1 MAHHETGTLKARGRK
16 LLKKLIYQ
24 RHLQIMILLVMAY
37 LFIFCYL
44 PIFGL
49 QIAFKDFM
57 FNKGIWGSP
66 FTGLKHFRAFFT
78 DPNIWPALKNT
89 LGISLIKVFLMFPL
103 PIFLALLLNEVSNK
117 MFKKVVQTISYF
129 PYFISWSIIS
139 VLATN
144 WLSTNTGFVN
154 ALLLSIGILDKPI
167 FFLGEP
173 RLFWWIS
180 YTLDVW
186 KTIGWASII
195 YLAAIVSI
203 DSEIFEAAYI
213 DGASRMQMIVHITL
227 PSIMSTIMILFILN
241 VGSMLGGG
249 LYGSNFQISYLLGNL
264 LNSPASEI
272 LDTYILKIG
281 ITLGRYSYA
290 AAVGLLTS
298 IVSFIL
304 LISTNFA
311 SKKLTGESFM

>member
-1 MAHHETGTLKARGRK
+1 MHNESGAIKTRGRK

-24 RHLQIMILLVMAY
+24 RYLQLMILLVIAY
-37 LFIFCYL
+37 LFIFFYL

-66 FTGLKHFRAFFT
+66 FVGLKHFYAFFS
-78 DPNIWPALKNT
+78 DPNIWPALRNT

-103 PIFLALLLNEVSNK
+103 PIVFALLLNEIGNSV
-117 MFKKVVQTISYF
+117 FKKAVQTISYF
-129 PYFISWSIIS
+129 PYFISWTIIS

-154 ALLLSIGILDKPI
+154 ALLVSLGIIDKPI

-173 RLFWWIS
+173 GAFWWIS
-180 YTLDVW
+180 YALDVW
-186 KTIGWASII
+186 KTTGWSSII

-203 DSEIFEAAYI
+203 DSEIYEAAFI
-213 DGASRMQMIVHITL
+213 DGASRIQRIFRITL
-227 PSIMSTIMILFILN
+227 PSILGTIMVLFILN
-241 VGSMLGGG
+241 IGSMLGGG
-249 LYGSNFQISYLLGNL
+249 MHGSNFDISYLLGNL
-264 LNSPASEI
+264 LNVSASEI

-281 ITLGRYSYA
+281 IKLGRYSYA
-290 AAVGLLTS
+290 AAVGLLMS
-298 IVSFIL
+298 VVSFIL
-304 LISTNFA
+304 LISSNYL
-311 SKKLTGESFM
+311 SKKLTDESFM